1 MWDGHVYN
9 ALFKM
14 DNQQETPVWHAGLH
28 SVLRGSVK
36 GRGVGEEWMR
46 VYIWLSPFAV
56 HLKQHSIVC

>member
-1 MWDGHVYN
+1 
-9 ALFKM
+9 M